1 MPRSWGYWTRG
12 KLDVLRRHL
21 DAFTTASKGV
31 SERIY
36 LDLFAGEPSNTER
49 FTGEPIEGSARIALA
64 TDDPPFTRLR
74 FFELSP
80 RAGRLQAQID
90 AEFLGRDA
98 RVIPGDCNDTIHDA
112 LRELR
117 PLNWAPTFAFIDP
130 NGPNFRWSTLEAL
143 AAFKRP
149 GYSKVEL
156 WILFPAGLATRMLP
170 VDGGVRASDAALLT
184 TMYGTEGWRDIYRGR
199 LESLLTPAEAREEY
213 VNLMRWRLER
223 VLGYRFTAD
232 LA

>member
-49 FTGEPIEGSARIALA
+49 FTDEPIEGSARIALA

-112 LRELR
+112 LRTLR
-117 PLNWAPTFAFIDP
+117 PLNWAPTFAFVDP

-156 WILFPAGLATRMLP
+156 WILFPPVWRRACSPWTGVSERAMRLCSPPCTERKAGGRST
-170 VDGGVRASDAALLT
+170 AA
-184 TMYGTEGWRDIYRGR
+184 GWNVC
-199 LESLLTPAEAREEY
+199 SLLRRRAR
-213 VNLMRWRLER
+213 N
-223 VLGYRFTAD
+223 TSTS
-232 LA
+232 